1 MEGDARGSSADEL
14 VDEGLEAYGAGKEER
29 AIAAWRRALE
39 LDPENAQAREYLE
52 VAGVDVPALAEG
64 VAQPPPSEGDAAPT
78 PEYQREIISAV
89 QANDLERGLDLIYRA
104 RAIHPEDASLS
115 HSLRHIKKKLTARYE
130 RRIADMDAVAART
143 SEQPATE
150 LTDNELA
157 VLALVDGI
165 VSFADVI
172 DSSKRGRFQTL
183 RALTVLLDAG
193 IVGIAEHART
203 RSRPGPAPMRT
214 TRDPSPP
221 AEVEVPTAG
230 LEEPGTGL
238 PWDAPRAERAADMGV
253 EHKPSSGD
261 SYRDALRARS
271 AFYVGRGSV
280 QPPPPSGESYD
291 EALRKGTLADEVANY
306 VEAERCFLICLERR
320 PGDWLAKENLERTRA
335 KKPSE

>member
-1 MEGDARGSSADEL
+1 MGGDARGSSADEL

-52 VAGVDVPALAEG
+52 VAGVDVPSLAE
-64 VAQPPPSEGDAAPT
+64 VVPLHPPSEGGVPPT
-78 PEYQREIISAV
+78 PDYRQEIVSAV

-104 RAIHPEDASLS
+104 RAIHPEDSSLS
-115 HSLRHIKKKLTARYE
+115 LSLRHIKKKLTARYE
-130 RRIADMDAVAART
+130 RRIGDMDAVAART

-193 IVGIAEHART
+193 ILGVADHART
-203 RSRPGPAPMRT
+203 RSHPAPSPVRT
-214 TRDPSPP
+214 LHAPSSP
-221 AEVEVPTAG
+221 AEVDV
-230 LEEPGTGL
+230 EEEASGL
-238 PWDAPRAERAADMGV
+238 PWDASRAERAADMGV
-253 EHKPSSGD
+253 EQKPSSGD

-280 QPPPPSGESYD
+280 QPPPPSGESYE
-291 EALRKGTLADEVANY
+291 EALRMGTLALEVANY

-320 PGDWLAKENLERTRA
+320 PGDWLAKENLERARV